1 MRGTA
6 WLARGNGAVNFAVL
20 LEAQNLALFGTGIV
34 TTLTL
39 LFASLAVGASLA
51 LVFALLLTGPW
62 AAARWLVGAYTYVI
76 RGTPLLIQVYLI
88 YYGLGQLEWIQ
99 ARWDSVW
106 PWTHFKD
113 PFFCA
118 LLAFALNTAAYTAE
132 MLAGAIRETNAGEI
146 EAAQAM
152 GMRPVKVMSRIVLPS
167 ALRRTL
173 PAYSNEV
180 VMMLHATSLASAVPS
195 LVDVTGAASSIYAQ
209 YFLPF
214 EAYLAAAAIYLVA
227 SFCLIGLFKLIER
240 RVLRFL
246 APQAG

>member
-1 MRGTA
+1 MN
-6 WLARGNGAVNFAVL
+6 WSVIF
-20 LEAQNLALFGTGIV
+20 EAKNLAMYGEGIL
-34 TTLTL
+34 TTLAL
-39 LFASLAVGASLA
+39 LFSSLAVGAVLA

-62 AAARWLVGAYTYVI
+62 RTARWLVGTYTYVI

-118 LLAFALNTAAYTAE
+118 LLAFSLNTAGYTAE

-146 EAAQAM
+146 EAAQAY
-152 GMRPVKVMSRIVLPS
+152 GMSRFQVMLRVVLPS
-167 ALRRTL
+167 AMRRTL

-180 VMMLHATSLASAVPS
+180 VMMLQATSLASAVPD
-195 LVDVTGAASSIYAQ
+195 LLDVTNAASRIYAQ
-209 YFLPF
+209 YYLPF
-214 EAYLAAAAIYLVA
+214 QAFLAAGAIYLVA
-227 SFCLIGLFKLIER
+227 SFVLIGIFRLAEQ
-240 RVLRFL
+240 RFL
-246 APQAG
+246 GYLAPRKH